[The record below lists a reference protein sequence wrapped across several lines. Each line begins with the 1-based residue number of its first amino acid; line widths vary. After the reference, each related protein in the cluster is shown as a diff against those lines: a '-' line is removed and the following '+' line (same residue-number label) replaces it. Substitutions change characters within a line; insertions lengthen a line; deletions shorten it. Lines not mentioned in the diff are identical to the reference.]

1 MKKKFDSIPLGAI
14 LGIVV
19 PLITFYLVLRFVYP
33 FEFSDKSL
41 HTFWMH
47 IMAPKIMSLGAL
59 PNLGVFMLFIY
70 TNRLKSARGVLAVTI
85 LLAIIVFIIKLT

>member
-1 MKKKFDSIPLGAI
+1 MKKKFDSTVLGAI
-14 LGIVV
+14 LGIIV
-19 PLITFYLVLRFVYP
+19 PIISFFLILEFVYP
-33 FEFSDKSL
+33 FEYSDKSL
-41 HTFWMH
+41 HVFWMH